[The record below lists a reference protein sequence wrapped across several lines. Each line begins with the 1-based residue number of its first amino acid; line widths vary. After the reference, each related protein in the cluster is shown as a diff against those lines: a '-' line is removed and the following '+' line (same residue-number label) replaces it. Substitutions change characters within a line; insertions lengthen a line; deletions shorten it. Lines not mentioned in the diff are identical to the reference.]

1 MIFRPLSSWP
11 VADLHFQTEYPDNR
25 WMKSLH
31 FIDVS
36 AGWLSEMDMDEY
48 EGVVLTQRR
57 TVPRAKVIFVQA
69 E

>member
-1 MIFRPLSSWP
+1 MFDISAFLV
-11 VADLHFQTEYPDNR
+11 VAKEYPDNS

-31 FIDVS
+31 LS

-48 EGVVLTQRR
+48 EGVALTQRR

>member
-1 MIFRPLSSWP
+1 
-11 VADLHFQTEYPDNR
+11 
-25 WMKSLH
+25 MKSLH

-48 EGVVLTQRR
+48 EGVVALTQRR

>member
-1 MIFRPLSSWP
+1 MFDISAFL
-11 VADLHFQTEYPDNR
+11 VVVDLHFQTEYLDNS

-36 AGWLSEMDMDEY
+36 AGWSSEMDMDEY
-48 EGVVLTQRR
+48 EGVGLTQRR